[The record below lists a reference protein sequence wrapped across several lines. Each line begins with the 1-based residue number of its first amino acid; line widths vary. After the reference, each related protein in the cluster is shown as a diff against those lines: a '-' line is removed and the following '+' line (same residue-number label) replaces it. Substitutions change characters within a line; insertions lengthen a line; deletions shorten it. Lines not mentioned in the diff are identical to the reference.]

1 MDLLR
6 LYSGVVHWDL
16 MFIHSIQDWE
26 LESFTA
32 LMDLLYMLR
41 QDMALGVG
49 YAPWNFSLENYIKI
63 SGPTPCCFFCLN
75 CGIGENPDNR

>member
-1 MDLLR
+1 MVDLLR

-49 YAPWNFSLENYIKI
+49 YAP
-63 SGPTPCCFFCLN
+63 
-75 CGIGENPDNR
+75 